1 MILIHHPLLILIFV
15 VTFFYGCEQNK
26 VNEEPR
32 LRSVKYQ
39 QIKTTSEGSTRTFS
53 GLAKGS
59 QEANLSFKIAGTI
72 ASLPVKVGSQLKAG
86 QLIAR
91 LDDSQYA
98 LQVQQAQATLAQ
110 ATAAQRNATAAFERL
125 KGLYE
130 NNNASRNDLDAARA
144 TSDSNSAQV
153 RAARKSLELAR
164 LNLSYTQLKSKGL
177 CNVAEVN
184 VENNENISSGQS
196 IVKVSCGQQMNV
208 EIAVPG
214 RYVALVKTNMTA
226 AVTFSNLP
234 GKKFT
239 ATVSEVSVASNGG
252 ATFPVTLILE
262 NNPKDLRSGMIAEVS
277 FIFNTHDSNDSVIVI
292 PAIAVA
298 EDMQGRFVYI
308 VEPTETANVGLIKRR
323 PVAVKELTANG
334 LEITQGL
341 KADDKVVTAGI
352 TVIRDGLKVRI
363 D

>member
-1 MILIHHPLLILIFV
+1 MFFKIIIWGAIAVLI
-15 VTFFYGCEQNK
+15 GACEQDND
-26 VNEEPR
+26 NEPPR

-39 QIKTTSEGSTRTFS
+39 QINSTGMGTSRTFS

-72 ASLPVKVGSQLKAG
+72 TSLPVKVGSRLKAR
-86 QLIAR
+86 QLIAH

-110 ATAAQRNATAAFERL
+110 ATAAQRNAGASFERL

-144 TSDSNSAQV
+144 ASDSNSAQV
-153 RAARKSLELAR
+153 RVARKTLELAR
-164 LNLSYTQLKSKGL
+164 LNLSYTQLKSNGA
-177 CNVAEVN
+177 CYVAEVN

-196 IVKVSCGQQMNV
+196 IVRVSCGKQMNV

-214 RYVALVKTNMTA
+214 RYVAAIKSGMVA
-226 AVTFSNLP
+226 DVSFSNLP
-234 GKKFT
+234 GEKYT
-239 ATVSEVSVASNGG
+239 ATVSEVSVASSGG
-252 ATFPVTLILE
+252 TTFPVTLILKE
-262 NNPKDLRSGMIAEVS
+262 NPVDLRSGMVAEVS
-277 FIFNTHDSNDSVIVI
+277 IIFNNHTSADKLIIV
-292 PAIAVA
+292 PAFAVA
-298 EDMQGRFVYI
+298 EDTQGRFVYI
-308 VEPTETANVGLIKRR
+308 VEATETKNVGLIKRR
-323 PVAVKELTANG
+323 PVSVKELTSQG

-341 KADDKVVTAGI
+341 KPNDKVVTAGI